1 MGRGGSWGG
10 HEEATPSPFLPL
22 RPLSAVSWH
31 APREAP
37 RRTTAKALHAKYK
50 APRRIQGTASPVRGP
65 DPYCLHNAIF
75 IHPFSDVVSLSC
87 LLSDVTSSSAV
98 IVDHA
103 PSRRRVRPGQPTKA
117 VHPRAPSS
125 AARLRMGRRGGGVAP
140 PCRCARRS
148 KRRGPEEAGLT
159 RWAKRASPDGRR
171 GPHPSLDGRPTGGLS
186 YAQASKGKTRGR
198 GKSIRERWAKKK

>member
-125 AARLRMGRRGGGVAP
+125 AARLRMGRRGGGS
-140 PCRCARRS
+140 RRRVDVRGGPREGV
-148 KRRGPEEAGLT
+148 RR
-159 RWAKRASPDGRR
+159 KRASPDGRS
-171 GPHPSLDGRPTGGLS
+171 GPHPMGEEGLTRASMGDRREAFHMRRRP
-186 YAQASKGKTRGR
+186 RGR
-198 GKSIRERWAKKK
+198 QGAEGSR